1 MYLDPDINVL
11 RYMGTR
17 ISPHTL
23 GVQLNGEWRGFNL
36 SALFTGRFGGKMQMP
51 TFTYSMAGSYEK
63 MTLNAQLSDV
73 LAGDPNTMPI
83 PDADIPAEVYANWSM
98 AASLLDNR
106 VESASYIYCKEV
118 VMDYTFPQFNRAS
131 RIVKGL
137 NLFAKV
143 ENLGLI
149 WTANSK
155 HYHPEYLPGQATE
168 PVVTWTLGARV
179 NF

>member
-1 MYLDPDINVL
+1 
-11 RYMGTR
+11 
-17 ISPHTL
+17 
-23 GVQLNGEWRGFNL
+23 
-36 SALFTGRFGGKMQMP
+36 
-51 TFTYSMAGSYEK
+51 
-63 MTLNAQLSDV
+63 
-73 LAGDPNTMPI
+73 
-83 PDADIPAEVYANWSM
+83 
-98 AASLLDNR
+98 
-106 VESASYIYCKEV
+106 
-118 VMDYTFPQFNRAS
+118 MDYTFPQFNRAS

-137 NLFAKV
+137 NLFAKM